1 MGLISLDTSSIF
13 VIMHYCCCYCCVFF
27 TISSLYFLNLFIY
40 SAIQAAS
47 V

>member
-1 MGLISLDTSSIF
+1 
-13 VIMHYCCCYCCVFF
+13 
-27 TISSLYFLNLFIY
+27 LYFFLNLFIY

>member
-1 MGLISLDTSSIF
+1 
-13 VIMHYCCCYCCVFF
+13 
-27 TISSLYFLNLFIY
+27 LYFFKNLFIY

>member
-1 MGLISLDTSSIF
+1 MFVLLCTIVVVIVVISLLF
-13 VIMHYCCCYCCVFF
+13 HC
-27 TISSLYFLNLFIY
+27 FLNLFIY

>member
-1 MGLISLDTSSIF
+1 LLLF
-13 VIMHYCCCYCCVFF
+13 FHYFFIVF
-27 TISSLYFLNLFIY
+27 FLNLFIY